1 MAAVYDCDISQGDI
15 QVWRHGDRVLAS
27 YTADGTFG
35 EAGAAS
41 RCGRDL
47 ELDRRRAP
55 AR

>member
-35 EAGAAS
+35 EAGAARGADGTS
-41 RCGRDL
+41 SSTPP
-47 ELDRRRAP
+47 RRA
-55 AR
+55 R